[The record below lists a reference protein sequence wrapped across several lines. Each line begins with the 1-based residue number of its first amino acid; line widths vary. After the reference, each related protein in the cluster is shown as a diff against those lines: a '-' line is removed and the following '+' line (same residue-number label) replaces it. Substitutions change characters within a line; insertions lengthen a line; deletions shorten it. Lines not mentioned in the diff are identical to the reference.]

1 MVDDRWL
8 QTTETGVEILHFAS
22 YIVQA
27 ERKGPTLHGRSLL
40 LFEFRSS
47 RSTPFR
53 DETEAGE
60 AGTLIALQGFCS

>member
-1 MVDDRWL
+1 MVDNRWVADYGN
-8 QTTETGVEILHFAS
+8 GVEILHFAS

-27 ERKGPTLHGRSLL
+27 ERKGSTLHGRSLL

-60 AGTLIALQGFCS
+60 AGTLIALQGLSS